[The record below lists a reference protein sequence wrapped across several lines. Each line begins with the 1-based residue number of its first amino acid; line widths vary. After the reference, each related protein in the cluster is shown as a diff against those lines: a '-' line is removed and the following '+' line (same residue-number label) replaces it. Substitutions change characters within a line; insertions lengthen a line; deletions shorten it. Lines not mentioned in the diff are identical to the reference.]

1 MKLTQQK
8 KKALEKLIETCD
20 SEEVRQELLCRSL
33 GNKGA
38 PFWEDLD
45 DFDLRFLYIALTHGK
60 TRREL
65 S

>member
-8 KKALEKLIETCD
+8 KKVLEKLIETCD

-33 GNKGA
+33 GTEGA
-38 PFWEDLD
+38 LPWKDLT
-45 DFDLRFLYIALTHGK
+45 DFDLRFLYIALTAGK
-60 TRREL
+60 TCREL